1 MLREEENELRIGFR
15 IVFHTMEA
23 TKETV
28 DNLIMNAS
36 KTIEDLFAKVNADNK
51 LLNHCDDQVTAV
63 LKLMLAADARS
74 LWRLSAFATA

>member
-51 LLNHCDDQVTAV
+51 LLNHCDD
-63 LKLMLAADARS
+63 
-74 LWRLSAFATA
+74 